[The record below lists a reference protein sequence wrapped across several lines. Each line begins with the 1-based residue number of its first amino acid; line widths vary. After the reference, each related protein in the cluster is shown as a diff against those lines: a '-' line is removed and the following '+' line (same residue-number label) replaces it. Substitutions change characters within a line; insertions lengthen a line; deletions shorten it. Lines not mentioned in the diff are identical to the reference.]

1 MSLADRKCVPCE
13 GGTPP
18 LGREDINKYLGELS
32 EGWEVLEDTSTRL
45 SAGKIKKTFVFK
57 DFLEAVGFV
66 NKIADIAEA
75 EGHHPD
81 IRIHSYKKVD
91 VELTTHAIG
100 GLSENDFIL
109 AAKIEETQES

>member
-1 MSLADRKCVPCE
+1 MKLAEKKCVPCE

-18 LGREDINKYLGELS
+18 LGREDINKYFGELS
-32 EGWEVLEDTSTRL
+32 EGWEVLGDK
-45 SAGKIKKTFVFK
+45 KIKKTFVFK